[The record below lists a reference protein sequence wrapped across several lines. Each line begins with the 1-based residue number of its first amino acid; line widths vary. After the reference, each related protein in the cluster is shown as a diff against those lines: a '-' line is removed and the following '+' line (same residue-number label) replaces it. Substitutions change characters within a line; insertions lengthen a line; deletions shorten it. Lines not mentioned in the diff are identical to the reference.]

1 VREEQQVITNLSD
14 KEIGG
19 LLSLAGGAAVQPL
32 VILLKSP
39 ECLLPGSHA
48 AHRPTVVALKCFRP
62 CPAVHE
68 TLLVIGSQAVSHYQV
83 LNMECIHC
91 PQTLHTLCFYV

>member
-39 ECLLPGSHA
+39 ECLPGSHA